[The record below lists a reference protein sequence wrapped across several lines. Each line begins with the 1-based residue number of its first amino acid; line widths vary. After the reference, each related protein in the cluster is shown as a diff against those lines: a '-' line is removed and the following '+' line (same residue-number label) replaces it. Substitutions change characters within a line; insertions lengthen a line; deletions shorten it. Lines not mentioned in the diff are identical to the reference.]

1 MKKLN
6 VLVSLVMA
14 LMLVSNLFAQEEI
27 SNEDLRK
34 YALMSEVITLMK
46 KDISLEVN
54 QMIKNQEGMTGKR
67 YSELAK
73 ANGDEAKLAELEAK
87 DFEIQFLQLVKDLKE
102 KRIAAIKT
110 VNQQLATKMV
120 GDKGKLYKKI
130 KSELASNTELK
141 ESYDQIV
148 ASIRMENQ

>member
-6 VLVSLVMA
+6 VLLSLVMS
-14 LMLVSNLFAQEEI
+14 LMLVGNLSAQEEI

-73 ANGDEAKLAELEAK
+73 AKGDETKLAELEAK
-87 DFEIQFLQLVKDLKE
+87 EFEIQFLQLMNDLKE
-102 KRIAAIKT
+102 KRITAIKT

-130 KSELASNTELK
+130 KNELTSNTELK
-141 ESYDQIV
+141 ERYDQIV